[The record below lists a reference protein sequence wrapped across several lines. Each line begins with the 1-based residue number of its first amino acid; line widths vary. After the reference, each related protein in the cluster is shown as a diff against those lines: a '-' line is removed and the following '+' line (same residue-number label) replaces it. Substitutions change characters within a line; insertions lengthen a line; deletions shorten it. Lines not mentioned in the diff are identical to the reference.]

1 MNDKHVPED
10 HNTDWQTDLSDDP
23 LMHLINAKLDE
34 VYAAGPEE
42 ADISR
47 AQTRL
52 NKALKAIMPEDVF
65 YDQLKGTSVGDI
77 WIAVREGKVVA
88 IEYDRPESEFI
99 EYLLKLTHGRP
110 SRSGEDVAA
119 VKAQVLDYL
128 AGKITSFGVEFDIST
143 QTEFQRRVLQATLKV
158 PRGQVATYSEIAKT
172 IGKPKASRAV
182 GQALRRNPIPIV
194 IPCHRVIASDGT
206 LGGYAGVMGDKRKIK
221 LLKLEGVMLA

>member
-10 HNTDWQTDLSDDP
+10 HNTNWQTGLSDDP

-42 ADISR
+42 ADI
-47 AQTRL
+47 AQAQRRL

-65 YDQLKGTSVGDI
+65 YDQLKGTPVGDI

-88 IEYDRPESEFI
+88 IEYDHPESEFI

-110 SRSGEDVAA
+110 TRSEEAVAA

-128 AGKITSFGVEFDIST
+128 AGKITRFGIEFDIST
-143 QTEFQRRVLQATLKV
+143 QTEFQRRVLKV

>member
-1 MNDKHVPED
+1 MNDKRVPED
-10 HNTDWQTDLSDDP
+10 QPKDWQADLSDDP

-34 VYAAGPEE
+34 VYAAGPGE
-42 ADISR
+42 ADISQ
-47 AQTRL
+47 AQSRL
-52 NKALKAIMPEDVF
+52 DEALKAIMPETVF
-65 YDQLKGTSVGDI
+65 YDQLKDTPVGDM

-88 IEYDRPESEFI
+88 VEYGHTESEFI

-110 SRSGEDVAA
+110 TRSGEQVAEA
-119 VKAQVLDYL
+119 KAQVQDYL
-128 AGKITSFGVEFDIST
+128 QGKITTFGIPFDIST

-158 PRGQVATYSEIAKT
+158 PRGQVATYLEIAKT

-206 LGGYAGVMGDKRKIK
+206 LGGYSGVMGDKRKIK

>member
-1 MNDKHVPED
+1 MNDK
-10 HNTDWQTDLSDDP
+10 NTSADQHKDWQAELSDDP

-34 VYAAGPEE
+34 VYAVGPEE

-47 AQTRL
+47 AQHRL
-52 NKALKAIMPEDVF
+52 DEALKSIMPEDIF
-65 YDQLKGTSVGDI
+65 YDQLKGTQVGDI

-88 IEYDRPESEFI
+88 IEYDHPQSEFI

-110 SRSGEDVAA
+110 TRSGEQVAEA
-119 VKAQVLDYL
+119 KAQLQDYL
-128 AGKITSFGVEFDIST
+128 QGMITNFGIEFDIST
-143 QTEFQRRVLQATLKV
+143 QTEFQRRVLQATLRV

-172 IGKPKASRAV
+172 IGKPKAFRAV
-182 GQALRRNPIPIV
+182 GQALRHNPIPIV

-206 LGGYAGVMGDKRKIK
+206 LGGYGGVMGDKRKIK